1 MKLPIEQKYMIYLLY
16 TKWNFKQKKLADF
29 FGISQS
35 TVSKYIKEVEYELK
49 VEKLTQERD
58 VIDEKLDEASKIIT
72 SFLKLLVRNERLLE
86 NGDKDKRYLNDDDY
100 RELDDDDDDD
110 DDEEDDDDDD
120 DDDGDDG
127 DDGNSRSRPWHGVRK
142 W

>member
-58 VIDEKLDEASKIIT
+58 IIDEKLDEASKIIT

-86 NGDKDKRYLNDDDY
+86 NGDKDKRYLDDYAY
-100 RELDDDDDDD
+100 RELDDEDDDDD
-110 DDEEDDDDDD
+110 DDEEEDDDDDD
-120 DDDGDDG
+120 S
-127 DDGNSRSRPWHGVRK
+127 DDGNGRSRPWHGVRK